1 MINIKLWSFSGE
13 EGVKLDKKPRVLVT
27 RRIPQEGLNI
37 LEESCQVEV
46 SDYDGVMPREVLLQK
61 VKGVDGI
68 LCLLN
73 DDIDW
78 EVMEAAGQNLR
89 VISNYAVGYDNIDI
103 EEATKRKIMVTN
115 TPGVLTEAT
124 ADLAWALL
132 MAVARRVVEGDRFV
146 REGKFRGWEPLL
158 LLGDDVYGATL
169 GIIGLGRIG
178 QAMARRARGFD
189 MRIIYFDYH
198 QVKDIEKLGRI
209 GQAMARRARGFD
221 MRIIYFD
228 YHQVKD
234 IEKELG
240 VTYHP
245 FPELLAQSDF
255 VSLHVPLTRE
265 TYHLIGE
272 KELKMMKKESYLIN
286 TSRGPVIDEKA
297 LVRALREGWIR
308 GAALDVFEQEPQIEP
323 ELLGLDEV
331 VLTPHLG
338 SASHATRTK
347 MAVLAARNLVLA
359 LQGETPPHL
368 VNPDVVK

>member
-1 MINIKLWSFSGE
+1 MITTKSWSFFGE
-13 EGVKLDKKPRVLVT
+13 EGAELDKKPRVLVT

-46 SDYDGVMPREVLLQK
+46 SDYDGVMPREILLQK

-68 LCLLN
+68 LCLLT
-73 DDIDW
+73 DYIDR

-178 QAMARRARGFD
+178 QAVARRARGFD
-189 MRIIYFDYH
+189 MRVIYFDRH
-198 QVKDIEKLGRI
+198 RI
-209 GQAMARRARGFD
+209 GD
-221 MRIIYFD
+221 
-228 YHQVKD
+228 K
-234 IEKELG
+234 EKELG

-255 VSLHVPLTRE
+255 VSLHVPLTPE

-272 KELKMMKKESYLIN
+272 KELKIMKKESYLIN
-286 TSRGPVIDEKA
+286 TSRGSVIDEKA
-297 LVRALREGWIR
+297 LARALREGWIR

-323 ELLGLDEV
+323 ELLELEEV

-347 MAVLAARNLVLA
+347 MAVLAARNLILA

-368 VNPDVVK
+368 VNPGVVK